1 MNQRYAK
8 QILLKDFGPEGQ
20 QKLAGS
26 SVLIVG
32 CGALGSV
39 QSQLLVRAGVGRVR
53 IVDRDVPE
61 IGNLHRQILFD
72 EDDVQARSPKAD
84 VANRKLPKANS
95 SVVIDT
101 RVMEV
106 TAQNIDELISD
117 VDLVLDATDNFETR
131 YLINDACIEANKPWI
146 YGGVIATSGMTMTVI
161 PGRGPCLRCLFPNPP
176 EPGTVPTMETEGVLA
191 TAPVTVAALEAT
203 EAIKLL
209 CGAEPREGLLML
221 DVWTGSFQ
229 NVPVLRDQNCP
240 ACGQVE

>member
-1 MNQRYAK
+1 MNQRYSK
-8 QILLKDFGPEGQ
+8 QILLKDFGAEGQ
-20 QKLAGS
+20 RKLAGA

-39 QSQLLVRAGVGRVR
+39 ESQLLVRAGVGRVR

-72 EDDVQARSPKAD
+72 EDDVQARSPKAE
-84 VANRKLPKANS
+84 VAGRKLPRANS
-95 SVVIDT
+95 SVAVET

-106 TAQNIDELISD
+106 TADNIDGLISD

-131 YLINDACIEANKPWI
+131 YVINDACVKSRKPWI
-146 YGGVIATSGMTMTVI
+146 YGGVIATSGMSMTIV

-209 CGAEPREGLLML
+209 AGAQPREGLLML

-229 NVPVLRDQNCP
+229 TVPVLRDENCP
-240 ACGQVE
+240 ACGQLE